1 MHRLVRENLEN
12 VLTGATG
19 EHPAVQHLTECEE
32 CRDEVAA
39 MRQHAE
45 LLHGWRSWDSHL
57 NDSLSASS
65 EPRPG
70 FYARVLERI
79 EAQTPQSIWSLFFES
94 ALGRRI
100 AVASLALAVLM
111 GVSLVSMER
120 TDAPELASYQDV
132 LEMVPVEAP
141 VIEGQF
147 AALRDEPVMIDGSP
161 DPDSVLV
168 NLVTYREQ

>member
-1 MHRLVRENLEN
+1 MHRLVRENLEY
-12 VLTGATG
+12 VLTSAVG
-19 EHPAVQHLTECEE
+19 EHPAVEHLAECEE

-39 MRQHAE
+39 MRRHAG
-45 LLHGWRSWDSHL
+45 LLRGWRSESPR
-57 NDSLSASS
+57 S
-65 EPRPG
+65 ESPEVRPG

-100 AVASLALAVLM
+100 ALASLTLAVLM

-120 TDAPELASYQDV
+120 SDAPELATYEDV
-132 LEMVPVEAP
+132 LEMVPVAAP
-141 VIEGQF
+141 AIEGQF
-147 AALRDEPVMIDGSP
+147 AALRDEPVMIDGTP